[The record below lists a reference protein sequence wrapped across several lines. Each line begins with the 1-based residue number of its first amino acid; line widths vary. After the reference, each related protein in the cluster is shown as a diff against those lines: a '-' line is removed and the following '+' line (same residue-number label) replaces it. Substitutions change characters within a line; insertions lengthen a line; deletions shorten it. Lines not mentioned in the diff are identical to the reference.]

1 MRSRNIFF
9 LCAIGAI
16 LTGCGAGTQ
25 GSGTATGATAMGLTI
40 ATSKTTLKSDN
51 SESATITVT
60 ALSSG
65 NVVAPGIPINFSADG
80 GSLSAPSAVTDANGQ
95 ASVSI
100 NPGSANQGNRTVTVS
115 ATASGVVTPVLAP
128 IQITGSGV
136 TLSTGATT
144 LIAGGASTTLTV
156 TAVNAGNV
164 GVFNAPVTFSVSP
177 PGAVTITP
185 ASGNTDGAGR
195 LSVAVA
201 GVTSGSATVVAS
213 ALGATATQTY
223 TVSASGSEFKITSP
237 GASPAPLTTVTGS
250 LIFTV
255 QVGASG
261 AANVRFSATIGTWT
275 GCASGTGTSVC
286 TVAAAT
292 PTATLVSGVAGLA
305 NVQVEGLNGSG
316 NVLVTD
322 ARTVAITSAATA
334 ATSIIVQ
341 ANVNVI
347 PPSSGGT
354 ANTAAIT
361 ATVRDINGQPVGN
374 VPVVFTLVD
383 STGGGETLSPVLA
396 MTSDG
401 TTPNLPLQ
409 GQAKTTFT
417 SGSLPS
423 GESGVGIT
431 ATVVGTALADT
442 TRVNIGGTAGSIF
455 IGMASKITVPS
466 IVTYALP
473 MALLVA
479 DSNGNPVPGAIISL
493 SVWPSQYRT
502 GGYYRITPFTTTT
515 DPATGITTITSGTL
529 YCATNVTGIDP
540 ATNFI
545 QGGPGVVPLPNEDT
559 NENLIL
565 DAGEDAN
572 GDVLLTPPNSSAG
585 VLPTTVTAD
594 SSGIANFDLTYLKQ
608 SASWITVRMRARALV
623 QGSESTSSFTF
634 TLPAEVT
641 DVSSCALPD
650 SPFN

>member
-1 MRSRNIFF
+1 MRSRNMLL
-9 LCAIGAI
+9 LCVIVAI

-25 GSGTATGATAMGLTI
+25 GSAAPTGATAMGLTI
-40 ATSKTTLKSDN
+40 ATSKTILKSDN
-51 SESATITVT
+51 SESATVTVT
-60 ALSSG
+60 ALSAG
-65 NVVAPGIPINFSADG
+65 NVVTPGITINFTADG
-80 GSLSAPSAVTDANGQ
+80 GSLSASSAVTDANGQ
-95 ASVSI
+95 ASVTISS
-100 NPGSANQGNRTVTVS
+100 GSSNQSNRTVTVT
-115 ATASGVVTPVLAP
+115 ATASGVATPVLAP
-128 IQITGSGV
+128 VQIVGSGV
-136 TLSTGATT
+136 TLSTGSTV
-144 LIAGGASTTLTV
+144 LIAGGASTPLTV
-156 TAVNAGNV
+156 TAVNAANI

-185 ASGNTDGAGR
+185 ASGNTDVAGR
-195 LSVAVA
+195 LSVSVA
-201 GVTSGSATVVAS
+201 GVTSGSATVTAS

-237 GASPAPLTTVTGS
+237 SASPAPLTTVTGS
-250 LIFTV
+250 LPFTV

-261 AANVRFSATIGTWT
+261 AANVRFSSTIGTWT
-275 GCASGTGTSVC
+275 GCASGTGTAVC

-292 PTATLVSGVAGLA
+292 PTATLVSSVAGLA

-334 ATSIIVQ
+334 ASSIIVQ

-354 ANTAAIT
+354 ANSASIT
-361 ATVRDINGQPVGN
+361 ATVRDATGQPVGN

-383 STGGGETLSPVLA
+383 STGGGETMSPVLA

-401 TTPNLPLQ
+401 TSPNLPLP

-423 GESGVGIT
+423 GASGVGIT

-455 IGMASKITVPS
+455 IGMASKITVPNDM
-466 IVTYALP
+466 TYALP
-473 MALLVA
+473 MSVLVA
-479 DSNGNPVPGAIISL
+479 DSNGNPVPGAAVSL
-493 SVWPSQYRT
+493 SVWPSQYRA
-502 GGYYRITPFTTTT
+502 GSYYRITPFTTTT
-515 DPATGITTITSGTL
+515 DPTTGITTITSGTL
-529 YCATNVTGIDP
+529 YCATSVAGVDP

-545 QGGPGVVPLPNEDT
+545 QGGPLLPLPNEDT

-572 GDVLLTPPNSSAG
+572 GDGLLTPPNSSAG

-594 SSGIANFDLTYLKQ
+594 SSGIANFNLTYLKQ
-608 SASWITVRMRARALV
+608 SASWITVRMRARTLV

-650 SPFN
+650 SPF

>member
-1 MRSRNIFF
+1 MRSRNILLLF
-9 LCAIGAI
+9 AIVAV

-25 GSGTATGATAMGLTI
+25 GSAAPTGATAMGLTI
-40 ATSKTTLKSDN
+40 ATSKTILKSDN

-60 ALSSG
+60 ALSAG
-65 NVVAPGIPINFSADG
+65 NVVTPGITINFTADG

-95 ASVSI
+95 ASVTI
-100 NPGSANQGNRTVTVS
+100 NSGSSNQSNRTVTVS
-115 ATASGVVTPVLAP
+115 ATASGIATPVLAP
-128 IQITGSGV
+128 IQIVGSGV
-136 TLSTGATT
+136 TLSTGSTV

-156 TAVNAGNV
+156 TAVNAANV
-164 GVFNAPVTFSVSP
+164 GVFNAPVAFSVSP

-185 ASGNTDGAGR
+185 ASGNTDVAGR
-195 LSVAVA
+195 LSVALA
-201 GVTSGSATVVAS
+201 GVTSGSATVTAS
-213 ALGATATQTY
+213 ALGATATQIY
-223 TVSASGSEFKITSP
+223 TVSASGNEFKITSP
-237 GASPAPLTTVTGS
+237 SASPAPLTTVTGS
-250 LIFTV
+250 LPFTV

-261 AANVRFSATIGTWT
+261 AANVRFSSTIGTWT
-275 GCASGTGTSVC
+275 GCASGTGTAVC

-361 ATVRDINGQPVGN
+361 ATVRDVNGQPVGN

-401 TTPNLPLQ
+401 TSPNLPQQ

-423 GESGVGIT
+423 GENGVGIT
-431 ATVVGTALADT
+431 ATVVGTALANT

-479 DSNGNPVPGAIISL
+479 DSNGNPVPGATISL

-515 DPATGITTITSGTL
+515 DPTTGFTTITSGTL

-545 QGGPGVVPLPNEDT
+545 QGGPLLTLPNEDT

-572 GDVLLTPPNSSAG
+572 GDGLLTPPNSSAG

-608 SASWITVRMRARALV
+608 SASWVTVRMRARALV

>member
-1 MRSRNIFF
+1 
-9 LCAIGAI
+9 
-16 LTGCGAGTQ
+16 
-25 GSGTATGATAMGLTI
+25 MGLTI
-40 ATSKTTLKSDN
+40 ATSKAILKSDN
-51 SESATITVT
+51 SESATITAT

-65 NVVAPGIPINFSADG
+65 NVVIPGITINFSADG
-80 GSLSAPSAVTDANGQ
+80 GSLGAPSAVTDANGQ
-95 ASVSI
+95 ASVTISS
-100 NPGSANQGNRTVTVS
+100 GSSNQSNRTVTVS
-115 ATASGVVTPVLAP
+115 ASASGVATPVLTP
-128 IQITGSGV
+128 IQIVGSSV
-136 TLSTGATT
+136 TLSTAATV

-156 TAVNAGNV
+156 TAANAGNV

-177 PGAVTITP
+177 PGAATLTP

-195 LSVAVA
+195 LTVTVT
-201 GVTSGSATVVAS
+201 GITSGSVTVTAS

-237 GASPAPLTTVTGS
+237 SASPAPLTAVTGS
-250 LIFTV
+250 LPFTV

-261 AANVRFSATIGTWT
+261 AVNVRFSSTIGTWT
-275 GCASGTGTSVC
+275 GCASGTGTAVC
-286 TVAAAT
+286 TVAASS
-292 PTATLVSGVAGLA
+292 PTATLISAAAGLA
-305 NVQVEGLNGSG
+305 NVQVEGLNGNG
-316 NVLVTD
+316 AVLVTD
-322 ARTVAITSAATA
+322 TRAVAITSAAVSA
-334 ATSIIVQ
+334 ASIIVQ
-341 ANVNVI
+341 ANVSVI
-347 PPSSGGT
+347 PPSSGDT

-361 ATVRDINGQPVGN
+361 ATVRDINGQPIGN

-396 MTSDG
+396 FTSDG
-401 TTPNLPLQ
+401 TNPSLPL

-423 GESGVGIT
+423 GEKGVGIT
-431 ATVVGTALADT
+431 ATVVGTALANT

-479 DSNGNPVPGAIISL
+479 DSNGNPVPGATISL
-493 SVWPSQYRT
+493 SVWPSRYRT

-515 DPATGITTITSGTL
+515 DPATGITTTTSGTL

-545 QGGPGVVPLPNEDT
+545 QGGPLLNRVNEDA

-565 DAGEDAN
+565 EAGEDTN
-572 GDVLLTPPNSSAG
+572 GDGLLTPPNSSAG

-594 SSGIANFDLTYLKQ
+594 SSGIANFNLTYLKQ
-608 SASWITVRMRARALV
+608 SASWVTVRMRARALV

-641 DVSSCALPD
+641 DVSSCSLPD

>member
-1 MRSRNIFF
+1 MHVREIVL
-9 LCAIGAI
+9 LCAIVAMF
-16 LTGCGAGTQ
+16 TACGAGTSD
-25 GSGTATGATAMGLTI
+25 SGPATGATALGLTI
-40 ATSKTTLKSDN
+40 ATSKAILKSDN
-51 SESATITVT
+51 SESATITAT

-65 NVVAPGIPINFSADG
+65 NVVMPGVTINFSADG
-80 GSLSAPSAVTDANGQ
+80 GSLGAPSAVTDANGQ
-95 ASVSI
+95 ASVTISS
-100 NPGSANQGNRTVTVS
+100 GSSNQSNRTVTVS
-115 ATASGVVTPVLAP
+115 ATASGVATPVLTP
-128 IQITGSGV
+128 IQIVGSGV
-136 TLSTGATT
+136 TLSTAATV

-156 TAVNAGNV
+156 TAANAGNV

-177 PGAVTITP
+177 PGAVTLTP
-185 ASGNTDGAGR
+185 TSGNTDGAGR
-195 LSVAVA
+195 LTVAVT
-201 GVTSGSATVVAS
+201 GITSGPVTVTAS
-213 ALGATATQTY
+213 ALGATTIQTY

-237 GASPAPLTTVTGS
+237 SANPAPLTAATGS
-250 LIFTV
+250 LPFTV

-261 AANVRFSATIGTWT
+261 AVNVRFSSTIGTWT
-275 GCASGTGTSVC
+275 GCASGTGTAVC
-286 TVAAAT
+286 TVAASS
-292 PTATLVSGVAGLA
+292 PTATLISGVAGLA
-305 NVQVEGLNGSG
+305 NVQVEGLNSNGA
-316 NVLVTD
+316 VLVADT
-322 ARTVAITSAATA
+322 RTVAITSAAVSA
-334 ATSIIVQ
+334 ASIIVQ
-341 ANVNVI
+341 ANVSVI
-347 PPSSGGT
+347 PPSSGDT

-361 ATVRDINGQPVGN
+361 ATVRDVNGQPIGN

-396 MTSDG
+396 ITSDG
-401 TTPNLPLQ
+401 TNPSLPL

-423 GESGVGIT
+423 GENGVGIT
-431 ATVVGTALADT
+431 ATVVGTALANT

-479 DSNGNPVPGAIISL
+479 DSNGNPVPGATVSL
-493 SVWPSQYRT
+493 SVWPSRYST

-515 DPATGITTITSGTL
+515 DPATGITTTTSGTL
-529 YCATNVTGIDP
+529 YCATNITGIDP

-545 QGGPGVVPLPNEDT
+545 QGGPLLSRVNEDT

-565 DAGEDAN
+565 EAGEDIN
-572 GDVLLTPPNSSAG
+572 GDGLLTPPNSSAG

-594 SSGIANFDLTYLKQ
+594 SSGIANFNLTYLKQ

-641 DVSSCALPD
+641 DVSSCSLPD

>member
-1 MRSRNIFF
+1 MHAREIVL
-9 LCAIGAI
+9 LCAIGTM
-16 LTGCGAGTQ
+16 LTACGAGT
-25 GSGTATGATAMGLTI
+25 SDSVPAPGATAMGLTI
-40 ATSKTTLKSDN
+40 ATSKAILKSDN
-51 SESATITVT
+51 SESVTITAT

-65 NVVAPGIPINFSADG
+65 NVVIPGITINFSADG
-80 GSLSAPSAVTDANGQ
+80 GSLGAPSAVTDANGQ
-95 ASVSI
+95 ASVTISS
-100 NPGSANQGNRTVTVS
+100 GSSNQSNRTVTVS
-115 ATASGVVTPVLAP
+115 ATASGVATPVLTP
-128 IQITGSGV
+128 IQIVGSGV
-136 TLSTGATT
+136 TLSTAATV

-156 TAVNAGNV
+156 TAANAGNV

-177 PGAVTITP
+177 PGAVALTP

-195 LSVAVA
+195 LTVAVA
-201 GVTSGSATVVAS
+201 GITSGSVTVTAS
-213 ALGATATQTY
+213 ALGATTTQTY

-237 GASPAPLTTVTGS
+237 SASPAPLTTVTGS
-250 LIFTV
+250 LPFTV

-261 AANVRFSATIGTWT
+261 AVNVRFSTTIGTWT
-275 GCASGTGTSVC
+275 GCASGTGTAVC
-286 TVAAAT
+286 TVAASS
-292 PTATLVSGVAGLA
+292 PTATLISAAAGLA

-316 NVLVTD
+316 AVLVADT
-322 ARTVAITSAATA
+322 RTVAITSAAASA
-334 ATSIIVQ
+334 ASIIVQ

-361 ATVRDINGQPVGN
+361 ATVRDVNGQPIGN

-401 TTPNLPLQ
+401 TNPSLPL

-431 ATVVGTALADT
+431 ATVVGTALANT

-479 DSNGNPVPGAIISL
+479 DSNGNPVPGATISL
-493 SVWPSQYRT
+493 SVWPSRYST
-502 GGYYRITPFTTTT
+502 GSYYRITPFTTTT
-515 DPATGITTITSGTL
+515 DPTTGITTTTSGTL

-545 QGGPGVVPLPNEDT
+545 QGGPLLTRINEDA

-565 DAGEDAN
+565 EAGEDTN
-572 GDVLLTPPNSSAG
+572 GDGLLTPPNSSAG

-594 SSGIANFDLTYLKQ
+594 SSGIANFNLTYLKQ

-634 TLPAEVT
+634 ALPAEVT
-641 DVSSCALPD
+641 DVSSCSLPD